1 MRRCAG
7 SAAEVGK
14 HGEHAPVVVVG
25 GLQAQLEEDG
35 RGVLGDG
42 ALGDHEPL
50 GGWVPWSRYVP
61 ASGSRCRRSDPRNPA
76 VAIPAG
82 QRHLLAGPCQVGGG
96 PHGDGQVQPG
106 SRRPPAADG
115 SMLSAV
121 AVRRVSPVTSAA
133 CPSSLNSATGRYSG
147 PTHSEHTGSGMSV
160 L

>member
-14 HGEHAPVVVVG
+14 HGEHARVVVVG

-50 GGWVPWSRYVP
+50 GGCVPWSRYVP

-106 SRRPPAADG
+106 SRRPPAADRFD
-115 SMLSAV
+115 
-121 AVRRVSPVTSAA
+121 AVRGGGPQSVAGDLGRMSQQLELRDRPVLRAH
-133 CPSSLNSATGRYSG
+133 SL
-147 PTHSEHTGSGMSV
+147 
-160 L
+160 